1 MGGPP
6 ISRNITGVQRLVSNV
21 SEAESRVTSGELE
34 DYRWKPVG
42 AGRLFGIKDSDLM
55 SYLVE
60 SNVQILHIPAPV
72 MGRNRARE
80 SGEHEAG
87 QDHASEKAAL
97 KASALSCGENKFSS
111 PTRNGGVDDPAGERA
126 LPTWAQNLRGF
137 FFMMSP
143 IRRS

>member
-42 AGRLFGIKDSDLM
+42 AGRLFGIKDSNLM

-72 MGRNRARE
+72 MGRKGVRVTRGRGRPRIGE
-80 SGEHEAG
+80 SGIE
-87 QDHASEKAAL
+87 
-97 KASALSCGENKFSS
+97 
-111 PTRNGGVDDPAGERA
+111 GVC
-126 LPTWAQNLRGF
+126 LIL
-137 FFMMSP
+137 
-143 IRRS
+143 